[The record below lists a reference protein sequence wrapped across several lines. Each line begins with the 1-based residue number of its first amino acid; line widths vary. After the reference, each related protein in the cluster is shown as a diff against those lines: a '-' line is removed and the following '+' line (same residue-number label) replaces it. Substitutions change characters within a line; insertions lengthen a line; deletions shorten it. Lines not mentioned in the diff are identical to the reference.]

1 MKKSKLLI
9 FAGLAMMA
17 FTFLTSCGGDEEV
30 TYTEDDF
37 TGEFRGTYSFE
48 NLGAIIDPVTDTVI
62 ITNTTAGDSKINVY
76 SKILDASFEG
86 TVKDDGSVTIP
97 SFESSEFIVSPMDTA
112 GNETKV
118 TNLKLTGSGS
128 IDGKTAGA
136 KFKFKLTVQT
146 GVIHTT
152 DPDLSIIDGKNIGG
166 GIVKVNANMTKQ

>member
-1 MKKSKLLI
+1 MKKFRFL
-9 FAGLAMMA
+9 FFTALAVSALA
-17 FTFLTSCGGDEEV
+17 FITSCKDDEKV

-37 TGEFRGTYSFE
+37 VGEYRGTYSFE
-48 NLGAIIDPVTDTVI
+48 GLGAIIDPVTDTVLV
-62 ITNTTAGDSKINVY
+62 TNTTAGDSKVNVY
-76 SKILDASFEG
+76 SRILDASFEG

-152 DPDLSIIDGKNIGG
+152 DPDLTIINGKNIGG